1 LAALVA
7 GRVEV
12 AEAVEE
18 KGKAQAVGKEGM
30 FQVERVVE
38 FGEWA
43 LAVEM
48 VLALQWAV

>member
-1 LAALVA
+1 M
-7 GRVEV
+7 
-12 AEAVEE
+12 AEERRM
-18 KGKAQAVGKEGM
+18 AQAEGKKGM